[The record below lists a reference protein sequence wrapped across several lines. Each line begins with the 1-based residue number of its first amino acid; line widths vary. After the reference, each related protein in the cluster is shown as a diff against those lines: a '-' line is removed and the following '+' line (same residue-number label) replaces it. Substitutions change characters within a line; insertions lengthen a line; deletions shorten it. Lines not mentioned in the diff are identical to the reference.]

1 MFGLLVHVKKQQQK
15 KGVFE
20 TLLVE
25 LGAKKPNVNRQ
36 ESVICRW
43 QRELPILELP
53 PLFFRHV
60 PHNLEGIYSRR
71 GKGDI
76 TWSVGSSSTSP
87 PVTKRARG
95 KLAALAPIKGLARG
109 APGVWGRNCFSPLT
123 NKRTRLVENML
134 HIPKRW
140 HQAKGFLWCQGELS
154 CNSEVTAILDP
165 VLPTRDFHMPGC

>member
-1 MFGLLVHVKKQQQK
+1 M
-15 KGVFE
+15 
-20 TLLVE
+20 E
-25 LGAKKPNVNRQ
+25 LGAKKTNVNRQ
-36 ESVICRW
+36 ESVMCRW

-109 APGVWGRNCFSPLT
+109 APGVWGRNCFSSLT
-123 NKRTRLVENML
+123 KYGNKRIRLVENML
-134 HIPKRW
+134 CIPKRW

-154 CNSEVTAILDP
+154 CNSEVTAILGRGTP
-165 VLPTRDFHMPGC
+165 IRDFRMQGC